1 MNLFRTQTDFS
12 KGSVPALIISLA
24 IPNTIAQIVNVL
36 YSIVDRIFIGRIP
49 ENATLALTGLGVC
62 FPIITLISAFT
73 HLISTGGAPLFAIER
88 GRKNDKEAGLLLG
101 NSMTMLLGFG
111 VILTVFF
118 LIFQKPIL
126 LLLGA
131 SENTLPFASQYLT
144 VYLCGSIFVMLSLGL
159 NSFINAQG
167 FAKYG
172 MLTVA
177 IGAGANL
184 VLDPLFIFVFH
195 MGVKGAALAT
205 VIAQFL
211 SAGWTLLFLTG
222 KKTEIRLTF
231 ANMKAL
237 SARRISSICKLGLSG
252 FIMAVTNSITQFSYN
267 ACLLRYGGDI
277 YVTVMTVINSIRELI
292 VMPVNGISQSAQP
305 VISYNYGAKKYDRVC
320 KAIRFMAYILISYTV
335 LAWLF
340 VSLTPQFFIRIF
352 NKDAEL
358 LACGVRALHI
368 YFFGFCF
375 MALQFVGQSS
385 FTALGKSKFAIFFS
399 IFRKI
404 VIVVPLI
411 YILPGVFGLGTD
423 GIFLSEPISNVIGG
437 SASMLTMLLTVY
449 RDMRRKQKECDKMQA
464 NA

>member
-12 KGSVPALIISLA
+12 KGSVPTLIISLA

-73 HLISTGGAPLFAIER
+73 SLISTGGAPLFAIER
-88 GRKNDKEAGLLLG
+88 GRKNDKEAGQLLG
-101 NSMTMLLGFG
+101 NSMTMLICFG
-111 VILTVFF
+111 VILTVVF

-131 SENTLPFASQYLT
+131 SENTLPFARQYLT
-144 VYLCGSIFVMLSLGL
+144 IYLCGSIFVMLSLGL

-167 FAKYG
+167 FAKHG

-184 VLDPLFIFVFH
+184 LLDPLFIFVLR
-195 MGVKGAALAT
+195 MGVRGAALAT

-222 KKTEIRLTF
+222 KKTEIKLTF
-231 ANMKAL
+231 SNMKML
-237 SARRISSICKLGLSG
+237 DGRRILSICRLGLSG
-252 FIMAVTNSITQFSYN
+252 FIMAVTNSITQIAYN
-267 ACLLRYGGDI
+267 SCLLRYGGDI

-292 VMPVNGISQSAQP
+292 TMPVNGISQSAQP

-320 KAIRFMAYILISYTV
+320 KAIRFMAYILIGYTI
-335 LAWLF
+335 LAWIF
-340 VSLTPQFFIRIF
+340 VSLTPDFFIRIF

-385 FTALGKSKFAIFFS
+385 FTALGKSKYAIFFS

-437 SASMLTMLLTVY
+437 SASMLTMLFTVY
-449 RDMRRKQKECDKMQA
+449 RNMRRKQREIDKMQE
-464 NA
+464 NV